1 MSSLLKQLDALVIR
15 PCRRNGCHLCLA
27 ALALLFCQ
35 SPAAADQRLFG
46 VAAGEAADVSPRFK
60 DLWTKVEKRKFGEKA
75 YPIVNYGPLAELGY
89 DEYRKIVFDPDKK
102 QWAAGN
108 TSWRL
113 DYFHPGYIFKECVR
127 LSEFPTADSEAA
139 EPVEFD
145 PSLFE
150 YHQGVID
157 PNHLKGDPIGY
168 AGFRLWNHLVE
179 GEPISEVIA
188 FLGASYFR
196 AVAADTVYG
205 ASTRGLAI
213 DCGSAKGEEFPVFRE
228 FWLEKPANS
237 KSAILYAWL
246 DSKSVTG
253 LYQFT
258 VTPGEWTKI
267 EVRARLLARNDIE
280 KLGVAPITSMWTW
293 GDGQAP
299 PDGQEFRPEVHDS
312 DGLLAESVTGEWL
325 FRPVRNPDATRLSAF
340 YLPGVKGFGLLQ
352 RDRNVK
358 NYKDAEANYH
368 RRPTV
373 WIRPKGAFPAGRI
386 ELLEIESPG
395 EWIDNLAT
403 FWTPD
408 EPIRCG
414 DVIELA
420 YSIDFGP
427 GDPPEHVGGKV
438 ADSII
443 ERQENGDTR
452 FVLSFAGVKPDAD
465 PELMIETELPVES
478 GMEVVQQGDRYI
490 ATFTT
495 ASKPGANREIR
506 ACLKDG
512 SDYLSETWSYQC
524 QP

>member
-1 MSSLLKQLDALVIR
+1 MASFLKQIDTCAFRRIL
-15 PCRRNGCHLCLA
+15 RNGCQCL
-27 ALALLFCQ
+27 LAVLAVVYCQ
-35 SPAAADQRLFG
+35 AEARSDQRFFG
-46 VAAGEAADVSPRFK
+46 IAAGEAADVSPRFQQ
-60 DLWTKVEKRKFGEKA
+60 LWEKVETRKFGQDA

-89 DEYRKIVFDPDKK
+89 DEFRKIVFDPDKK
-102 QWAAGN
+102 QWADSP
-108 TSWRL
+108 TDWRL
-113 DYFHPGYIFKECVR
+113 DYFHPGYIFRECVR
-127 LSEFPTADSEAA
+127 LNEFKNADGAA

-145 PSLFE
+145 TSLYE

-168 AGFRLWNHLVE
+168 AGFRLWNHLEE
-179 GEPISEVIA
+179 GKPISEVIA

-213 DCGSAKGEEFPVFRE
+213 DCGSPKGEEFPIFRE
-228 FWLEKPANS
+228 FWLEKPTNNKTATV
-237 KSAILYAWL
+237 YAWL
-246 DSKSVTG
+246 DSKSVNG
-253 LYQFT
+253 LYQFK

-299 PDGQEFRPEVHDS
+299 PEGQEFRPEVHDS

-325 FRPVRNPDATRLSAF
+325 FRPVRNPSATRLSAF

-352 RDRNVK
+352 RDRDVK
-358 NYKDAEANYH
+358 NYKDQEANYH

-373 WIRPKGAFPAGRI
+373 WIRPKAAFPAGRI

-395 EWIDNLAT
+395 EWIDNLAS
-403 FWTPD
+403 FWAPE

-414 DVIELA
+414 DVVELA

-438 ADSII
+438 ADSHI
-443 ERQENGDTR
+443 ERQENGDVKFT
-452 FVLSFAGVKPDAD
+452 LSFTGVKPDAK
-465 PELMIETELPVES
+465 PELMIETELPLES
-478 GMEVVQQGDRYI
+478 RTEVVQQGDRYI

-495 ASKPGANREIR
+495 ASMPGANREIR

>member
-1 MSSLLKQLDALVIR
+1 MSSPLLHFDARVIR
-15 PCRRNGCHLCLA
+15 PGWRSGCQWF
-27 ALALLFCQ
+27 LALLAIVFCQ
-35 SPAAADQRLFG
+35 TQTLADQRLFG
-46 VAAGEAADVSPRFK
+46 VAAGEAAAVSPRFQS
-60 DLWTKVEKRKFGEKA
+60 LWNAVEKRKFGENA

-89 DEYRKIVFDPDKK
+89 DEYRKIVYDPDKK
-102 QWAAGN
+102 QWANSGTA
-108 TSWRL
+108 WRL
-113 DYFHPGYIFKECVR
+113 DYFHPGYIFRECIRLNEFQTKEG
-127 LSEFPTADSEAA
+127 SA
-139 EPVEFD
+139 EPIEID
-145 PSLFE
+145 TSLFE

-157 PNHLKGDPIGY
+157 PNHLKGDPICY
-168 AGFRLWNHLVE
+168 AGFRLWNHLE
-179 GEPISEVIA
+179 AGKPLSEVVA

-205 ASTRGLAI
+205 ASARGLAI

-228 FWLEKPANS
+228 FWLEKPTNDQ
-237 KSAILYAWL
+237 SATFYAWL
-246 DSKSVTG
+246 DSKSATG

-258 VTPGEWTKI
+258 VIPGEWTRI

-325 FRPVRNPDATRLSAF
+325 FRPVRNPDTTRLSAF

-352 RDRNVK
+352 RDRDVK
-358 NYKDAEANYH
+358 NYKDKEANYH

-427 GDPPEHVGGKV
+427 GDPAEHVGGKV
-438 ADSII
+438 IESRI
-443 ERQENGDTR
+443 ERQADGGTQ
-452 FVLSFAGVKPDAD
+452 FVLTFTGVKPEAD
-465 PELMIETELPVES
+465 PELMIETELPLES
-478 GMEVVQQGDRYI
+478 RTDVVRQGDRLI

-495 ASKPGANREIR
+495 ASKPGASREIR